1 MVPLLTIVN
10 STVSASRFL
19 LVPLLL
25 LLAIPAR
32 AGGEFYCCQDASNG
46 RRVCSDTLPDQC
58 RGRPYRVLDS
68 GGNVIK
74 EVGPPLTPEEKA
86 QQVLE
91 NQRKKQLEE
100 AAREQQRKDQAL
112 LDTYATPQDID
123 LAQRKAENDLNLAIA
138 ATQAK
143 IDNATKNRKKLAD
156 EAEFYKKKRL
166 PPELEKNL
174 RAVEHEIKVEQELLD
189 VKKRDMETIRNKYEA
204 DRKRYQELTGRR
216 SPGAPAKPVVR

>member
-1 MVPLLTIVN
+1 
-10 STVSASRFL
+10 
-19 LVPLLL
+19 
-25 LLAIPAR
+25 
-32 AGGEFYCCQDASNG
+32 
-46 RRVCSDTLPDQC
+46 VCSDTLPDQC

-123 LAQRKAENDLNLAIA
+123 LAQRKAENDVNLAIA

-166 PPELEKNL
+166 PPELDKNL

-189 VKKRDMETIRNKYEA
+189 IKKHDMETIRNKYEA

-216 SPGAPAKPVVR
+216 SPGAPARPVIR

>member
-1 MVPLLTIVN
+1 MSKKLL
-10 STVSASRFL
+10 L
-19 LVPLLL
+19 PLLL
-25 LLAIPAR
+25 LAATSTQ
-32 AGGEFYCCQDASNG
+32 AASEFYCCQDSNG

-68 GGNVIK
+68 GGNVTR

-86 QQVLE
+86 QQAQE
-91 NQRKKQLEE
+91 NQRKKQQEE

-123 LAQRKAENDLNLAIA
+123 LAQRKAENDVNLAIA
-138 ATQAK
+138 ASQAK
-143 IDNATKNRKKLAD
+143 LGEAGKKRQKLAN

-166 PPELEKNL
+166 PAELDKNL
-174 RAVEHEIKVEQELLD
+174 RTVDHEIKVEQELLD
-189 VKKRDMETIRNKYEA
+189 VKKHDLETIRNKYEA

-216 SPGAPAKPVVR
+216 SPSAPAKPVTR